1 MAGYKPK
8 VLFILCALSLLSRCS
23 FPIFLFV
30 LIINAVCITYC
41 QLVSATRLAHIYALL
56 AVPYFVILL
65 LSIFVDIL
73 RFCLST
79 FQIPWLRVLVLEGL
93 ALALLLF
100 SYLQSS
106 TTDTV
111 RPFFYHSYAIG
122 KLT

>member
-1 MAGYKPK
+1 MVGYKPK
-8 VLFILCALSLLSRCS
+8 ALLILCALCLLSRCS
-23 FPIFLFV
+23 FPIFLFI
-30 LIINAVCITYC
+30 LIINTICITYSK
-41 QLVSATRLAHIYALL
+41 LVSATRLAHVYALL
-56 AVPYFVILL
+56 TVPYLAVLL

-73 RFCLST
+73 RLCLST

-106 TTDTV
+106 TSGTV
-111 RPFFYHSYAIG
+111 RPSFYHSDTIG